1 MKKSNFLLWLPI
13 FCMTALAAQSV
24 EKVAEKP
31 YIDVIGSAEMSVVPD
46 EIYVFIRLQER
57 KQNRTVLQ
65 QEAELKNRLTNIGIS
80 LENLYVKNFTGDYRQ
95 YKVFKKDLLAIKE
108 FSLKLTNV
116 MQLDSVFKQLDLM
129 DVEDAKIERLNHS
142 KMPELRKEVKT
153 KAMISAKEKADY
165 LLAAISEQTGKP
177 IFIIENETSSN
188 YDNSQVRIRGM
199 SSNMSN
205 EMIEMNQSSSESSF
219 FQKILIRFTISARFS
234 IK

>member
-1 MKKSNFLLWLPI
+1 MKKSIFLLWLSI
-13 FCMTALAAQSV
+13 FFITATGAQSV
-24 EKVAEKP
+24 EKTIDKP
-31 YIDVIGSAEMSVVPD
+31 YIDVIGSAEISVVPD
-46 EIYVFIRLQER
+46 EIYVSIRLQER

-65 QEAELKNRLTNIGIS
+65 QEAELKNRLTNIGIN
-80 LENLYVKNFTGDYRQ
+80 LENLFVKNFAGDYRQ
-95 YKVFKKDLLAIKE
+95 YKVFKKDMLATKE

-205 EMIEMNQSSSESSF
+205 EMIEMNQSNSESSF

>member
-1 MKKSNFLLWLPI
+1 MKKSTFLLWLPI
-13 FCMTALAAQSV
+13 FFMTTLAAQSV
-24 EKVAEKP
+24 EKMAEKP

-57 KQNRTVLQ
+57 KQSRTVLQ
-65 QEAELKNRLTNIGIS
+65 QEAELKNRLTSIGIS

-95 YKVFKKDLLAIKE
+95 YKVFKKDMLAIKE

-153 KAMISAKEKADY
+153 KAMISAKEKANY
-165 LLAAISEQTGKP
+165 LLAAIGEQAGKP
-177 IFIIENETSSN
+177 IYIIENEISSN
-188 YDNSQVRIRGM
+188 YDNSQIRIRGVRTI
-199 SSNMSN
+199 SSN
-205 EMIEMNQSSSESSF
+205 EMIEMNQSSSESSS

>member
-1 MKKSNFLLWLPI
+1 MKKSTFLLWLPI
-13 FCMTALAAQSV
+13 FFMTTLAAQSV
-24 EKVAEKP
+24 EKAAEKP

-57 KQNRTVLQ
+57 KQSRTVLQ

-95 YKVFKKDLLAIKE
+95 YKVFKKDMMAIKE

-165 LLAAISEQTGKP
+165 LLAAIGEQTGKP
-177 IFIIENETSSN
+177 IFINENETNSN
-188 YDNSQVRIRGM
+188 YDNSQIRM
-199 SSNMSN
+199 RSSNSIGSN
-205 EMIEMNQSSSESSF
+205 EFMEMNQSSSESSS

>member
-1 MKKSNFLLWLPI
+1 MKKSTLLLWLPI
-13 FCMTALAAQSV
+13 FFMTTLAAQSV
-24 EKVAEKP
+24 EKAAEKP

-95 YKVFKKDLLAIKE
+95 YKVFKKDMMAIKE

-153 KAMISAKEKADY
+153 KAMISAKDKADY
-165 LLAAISEQTGKP
+165 LLAAIGEQAGKP
-177 IFIIENETSSN
+177 IFINENETSSN
-188 YDNSQVRIRGM
+188 YDNSQIRM
-199 SSNMSN
+199 SRSNSIGSN
-205 EMIEMNQSSSESSF
+205 EFMEMNQSSSESSS

>member
-1 MKKSNFLLWLPI
+1 MKKRTFLLWLPI
-13 FCMTALAAQSV
+13 FFMTTLAAQSV
-24 EKVAEKP
+24 EKASEKP

-95 YKVFKKDLLAIKE
+95 YKIFKKDMLAIKE

-116 MQLDSVFKQLDLM
+116 MQLDSIFKQLDLM

-142 KMPELRKEVKT
+142 KMPEFRKEVKT

-165 LLAAISEQTGKP
+165 LLAAIGEQAGKP
-177 IFIIENETSSN
+177 IYIIENETSSN
-188 YDNSQVRIRGM
+188 YDNSQIRM
-199 SSNMSN
+199 SRSNAFVTT
-205 EMIEMNQSSSESSF
+205 EITEANQSSSESSS